1 MRFHHLCYSPPPN
14 RYETILKQRHVQ
26 LLGRSIDLNRR
37 AIKEK
42 DKVNN
47 MTLLNENRLIC
58 QRINNSLHKSLDLC
72 ISKFEAVDIT
82 GAKIVFT
89 LKALE
94 EQKSKSGNMNIKLSI
109 SLTGIVELEAL
120 IKVNR
125 LTHKLLCKHLALDD
139 FDDMFKKAN
148 HSVTAPY
155 GRVMLHVFE
164 ELNYDFLPTYC
175 YDGATNRFNKCNV
188 HLAFVGKDN

>member
-1 MRFHHLCYSPPPN
+1 
-14 RYETILKQRHVQ
+14 
-26 LLGRSIDLNRR
+26 
-37 AIKEK
+37 
-42 DKVNN
+42 
-47 MTLLNENRLIC
+47 
-58 QRINNSLHKSLDLC
+58 
-72 ISKFEAVDIT
+72 
-82 GAKIVFT
+82 
-89 LKALE
+89 
-94 EQKSKSGNMNIKLSI
+94 MNIILSI

-188 HLAFVGKDN
+188 YMAFFGKDKGTISKEESLPSKSCCIF

>member
-1 MRFHHLCYSPPPN
+1 MRITSTWQATSVWTRTSANTVRTWAPTLSGQCWKLTYLRLDKRTSNKIWAHKDYQTCCCCFKGSDDIHRQEIMSMRFHHLCYSPPPN

-89 LKALE
+89 LKSLRHHKIVE
-94 EQKSKSGNMNIKLSI
+94 RTKEQK
-109 SLTGIVELEAL
+109 
-120 IKVNR
+120 
-125 LTHKLLCKHLALDD
+125 
-139 FDDMFKKAN
+139 
-148 HSVTAPY
+148 
-155 GRVMLHVFE
+155 
-164 ELNYDFLPTYC
+164 
-175 YDGATNRFNKCNV
+175 
-188 HLAFVGKDN
+188 

>member
-1 MRFHHLCYSPPPN
+1 
-14 RYETILKQRHVQ
+14 
-26 LLGRSIDLNRR
+26 
-37 AIKEK
+37 
-42 DKVNN
+42 
-47 MTLLNENRLIC
+47 
-58 QRINNSLHKSLDLC
+58 
-72 ISKFEAVDIT
+72 
-82 GAKIVFT
+82 
-89 LKALE
+89 
-94 EQKSKSGNMNIKLSI
+94 MNIILSI

-125 LTHKLLCKHLALDD
+125 LTHKLLCKHLALDE

-175 YDGATNRFNKCNV
+175 YDGATNRFNKCMWPSSAKMNKKTKTQYLSNYV
-188 HLAFVGKDN
+188 VFSKTGSTSATWTWPSWVRCRERRPSRRQLTFCGAISLSTRHYIHYKYRDHLDGQQTSQPLL